1 MKRSTRDPSPA
12 HSLVVKQRSYVLSAL
27 FSVLLS
33 VIASSYAGAAALI
46 SQSYTSDKTLA
57 INSIVSLKDNSADEV
72 VAASHTNADNL
83 LGVIV
88 SAGSSSLSLTNNLS
102 NQVQVATSGTL
113 HVLVSDINGPIAR
126 GDFITASPISGVGM
140 KATDNARIVGIAQG
154 TIEGGAS
161 QTIKDDQGKDKV
173 VKVGQVTVLVNV
185 SSYFKQPDKTLIPSA
200 VQNVAN
206 AFAGRTVA
214 ALPILV
220 SAGIFVVTLLVVVI
234 IIYSMIRNGIISVG
248 RNPLSQSAV
257 YRNIVQMSGLVL
269 GILAASFVAIYLVLT
284 KL

>member
-1 MKRSTRDPSPA
+1 MK
-12 HSLVVKQRSYVLSAL
+12 SLTKQRVLILLTL
-27 FSVLLS
+27 FSVLFAVVTS
-33 VIASSYAGAAALI
+33 PYADAAVLI
-46 SQSYTSDKTLA
+46 SQSYTTDQTLA
-57 INSIVSLKDNSADEV
+57 IDSLVSLKDNSADAV
-72 VAASHTNADNL
+72 IAASHTNADNL
-83 LGVIV
+83 LGVVI

-113 HVLVSDINGPIAR
+113 HVLVSDINGAINR
-126 GDFITASPISGVGM
+126 GDFITASPINGVGM
-140 KATDNARIVGIAQG
+140 KATDNARIVGVAQG
-154 TIEGGAS
+154 TIEGGTS

-173 VKVGQVTVLVNV
+173 VKVGEVAVLVNV

-206 AFAGRTVA
+206 AFAGRNVA

-220 SAGIFVVTLLVVVI
+220 SAGIFVVTLLIVVI

-269 GILAASFVAIYLVLT
+269 VILAASFVTIYLVLT

>member
-1 MKRSTRDPSPA
+1 MKRSI
-12 HSLVVKQRSYVLSAL
+12 KQRFFILSAL
-27 FSVLLS
+27 FSVVFS
-33 VIASSYAGAAALI
+33 VVVSPYISAAALI
-46 SQSYTSDKTLA
+46 SQSYTTDQTLA
-57 INSIVSLKDNSADEV
+57 IDSLVSLKDNSADAV
-72 VAASHTNADNL
+72 VAANHTNADNL
-83 LGVIV
+83 LGIIV
-88 SAGSSSLSLTNNLS
+88 SADSSSLSLTNNLS

-113 HVLVSDINGPIAR
+113 HVLVSDINGTVVR

-140 KATDNARIVGIAQG
+140 KATDNARIVGVAQG
-154 TIEGGAS
+154 TVEGGAS

-173 VKVGQVTVLVNV
+173 VKVGEVAVLVNV
-185 SSYFKQPDKTLIPSA
+185 SSYFKQPDKTLVPSA

-206 AFAGRTVA
+206 AFAGRNVA

-257 YRNIVQMSGLVL
+257 YRNVIQMSGLVL

>member
-1 MKRSTRDPSPA
+1 MKRST
-12 HSLVVKQRSYVLSAL
+12 KQRFLIVSAL
-27 FSVLLS
+27 FSVIFP
-33 VIASSYAGAAALI
+33 VITSPYAGAAVLI
-46 SQSYTSDKTLA
+46 SQSYTTDQTLA
-57 INSIVSLKDNSADEV
+57 VDSLVSLKDNSADAV
-72 VAASHTNADNL
+72 VSASHTNADNL
-83 LGVIV
+83 LGVVI

-113 HVLVSDINGPIAR
+113 HVLVSDINGTVAR

-140 KATDNARIVGIAQG
+140 KATDNARIVGVAQG
-154 TIEGGAS
+154 TVEGGTS
-161 QTIKDDQGKDKV
+161 QTIKDDLGKDKI
-173 VKVGQVTVLVNV
+173 VKIGEVAVLVNV

-206 AFAGRTVA
+206 AFAGRNVT

-220 SAGIFVVTLLVVVI
+220 SAGIFVVTLLIVVI

-269 GILAASFVAIYLVLT
+269 GILAASFVTIYLVLT

>member
-1 MKRSTRDPSPA
+1 MKSST
-12 HSLVVKQRSYVLSAL
+12 KQRFFIVSAL
-27 FSVLLS
+27 FSVLFS
-33 VIASSYAGAAALI
+33 VVISPYVGATALI
-46 SQSYTSDKTLA
+46 SQSYTTSQTLA
-57 INSIVSLKDNSADEV
+57 VDSLVSLKDNSTDEV

-88 SAGSSSLSLTNNLS
+88 SSGSSSLSLTNNLS

-113 HVLVSDINGPIAR
+113 HVLVSTINGTVAR
-126 GDFITASPISGVGM
+126 GDFITASPINGVGM
-140 KATDNARIVGIAQG
+140 KATDNTRIVGVAQG
-154 TIEGGAS
+154 AIEGGTS

-173 VKVGQVTVLVNV
+173 VMIGEVAVLVNV

-200 VQNVAN
+200 VQNVVN
-206 AFAGRTVA
+206 AFAGRNVA

-220 SAGIFVVTLLVVVI
+220 SFGVFIVTLLIVVI

-257 YRNIVQMSGLVL
+257 YRNIIQMSGLVL
-269 GILAASFVAIYLVLT
+269 GILGASFVTIYLVLT

>member
-1 MKRSTRDPSPA
+1 MKRSI
-12 HSLVVKQRSYVLSAL
+12 KQRFFILSAL
-27 FSVLLS
+27 FGVVFSVVVS
-33 VIASSYAGAAALI
+33 PYISAAALI
-46 SQSYTSDKTLA
+46 SQSYTTDQTLA
-57 INSIVSLKDNSADEV
+57 IDSLVSLKDNSADAV
-72 VAASHTNADNL
+72 VAANHTNADNL

-88 SAGSSSLSLTNNLS
+88 SADSSSLSLTNNLS

-113 HVLVSDINGPIAR
+113 HVLVSDINGAVVR

-140 KATDNARIVGIAQG
+140 KATDNARIVGVAQG
-154 TIEGGAS
+154 TVEGGAS
-161 QTIKDDQGKDKV
+161 QTIKDDQGKDKI
-173 VKVGQVTVLVNV
+173 VKVGEVAVLVNV
-185 SSYFKQPDKTLIPSA
+185 SSYFKQPDKTLVPSA

-206 AFAGRTVA
+206 AFAGRNVA

-257 YRNIVQMSGLVL
+257 YRNVIQMSGLVL
-269 GILAASFVAIYLVLT
+269 GILAASFVAIYLVLS